1 MRTATGM
8 RVLAILLV
16 VILTAVMVRLAL
28 RPAWPGTLVQWSF
41 LLGVVGFGWL
51 GGVGIV
57 TDRFTATIVGATGLF
72 LLGFWQATLWVVM
85 VPTAVVL
92 AIAGA
97 MAHLDVLGRE

>member
-1 MRTATGM
+1 MRTATGV
-8 RVLAILLV
+8 RVLAIVLV
-16 VILTAVMVRLAL
+16 VILTVVMVRLAL

-41 LLGVVGFGWL
+41 LIGVVGFGWL
-51 GGVGIV
+51 GGAGVV
-57 TDRFTATIVGATGLF
+57 TDRFAATIVGATGLF

-97 MAHLDVLGRE
+97 MAHLDTLGLG